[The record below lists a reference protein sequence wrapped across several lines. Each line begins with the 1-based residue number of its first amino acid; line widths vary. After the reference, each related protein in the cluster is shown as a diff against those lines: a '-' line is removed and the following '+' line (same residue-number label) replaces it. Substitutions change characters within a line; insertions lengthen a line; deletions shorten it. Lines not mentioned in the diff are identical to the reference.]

1 MSEAARSERFL
12 RYSGIVNP
20 QDLLSAHILIVGVG
34 AIGRQVALQ
43 LAAMGVGA
51 IEVCDPDEVEEANMG
66 AQGYRPDQLGE
77 PKVKAII
84 EDMKAINPDGDYF
97 AHATLYHRKDLDLDV
112 MDPTAIFCC
121 VDCMDA
127 RREIWTDARNSEIP
141 FFDTRM
147 SGLAM
152 QTYAC
157 VNNTSLAAYGNTLFS
172 NEEAHPEP
180 CTARSVLFTSNIVA
194 GLAVSQW
201 AQSLRGGLPY
211 PFLSMSLADYTIEPL
226 PLGQI
231 PPVNEALS
239 DLQGQGHQ
247 PSVGTAVEEPPVV
260 IESDPGSS

>member
-20 QDLLSAHILIVGVG
+20 TDLLNANILIVGVG

-43 LAAMGVGA
+43 LAAMGVQA

-127 RREIWTDARNSEIP
+127 RRQIWADAVGSEIP

-157 VNNTSLAAYGNTLFS
+157 VNSISLAAYGNTLFS

-231 PPVNEALS
+231 PPADEAPS
-239 DLQGQGHQ
+239 GLQAQEPQ
-247 PSVGTAVEEPPVV
+247 PSEDTAEEEPLVAT
-260 IESDPGSS
+260 ESDPGSS

>member
-20 QDLLSAHILIVGVG
+20 QDLLNANILIVGVG

-43 LAAMGVGA
+43 LAAMGVSG

-97 AHATLYHRKDLDLDV
+97 AHATLYDRKDLDLDV

-127 RREIWTDARNSEIP
+127 RRKIWTDARNAEIP

-157 VNNTSLAAYGNTLFS
+157 VNRTLLAAYGKTLFS

-201 AQSLRGGLPY
+201 AQSLRGTLPY

-226 PLGQI
+226 PLVPI
-231 PPVNEALS
+231 PRVNEALS

-247 PSVGTAVEEPPVV
+247 PSVGTVGARPPVA